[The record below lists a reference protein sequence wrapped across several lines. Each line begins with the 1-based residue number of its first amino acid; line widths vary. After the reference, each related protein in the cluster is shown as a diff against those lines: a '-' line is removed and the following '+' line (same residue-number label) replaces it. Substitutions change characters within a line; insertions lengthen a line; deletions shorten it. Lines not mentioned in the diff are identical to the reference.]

1 MSSPNAVCVPCG
13 AFKKSAQAACPACG
27 FEPKSEYEVAR
38 ALILSQKF
46 TADETTIGRTAD
58 ELRTI
63 AADIRV
69 GRPYRFDPQE
79 QERVVDQYRAGA
91 VARSQ
96 RSRLGF
102 LRWLVPITLI
112 LGLLALLLWSR

>member
-13 AFKKSAQAACPACG
+13 AFKKSAQTACPACG
-27 FEPKSEYEVAR
+27 FEPKSEYEMAR

-46 TADETTIGRTAD
+46 TADETTIGQTSD

-63 AADIRV
+63 AADIRA

-79 QERVVDQYRAGA
+79 QQRVVDYCRAGA
-91 VARSQ
+91 FVPSG
-96 RSRLGF
+96 RSRPGF
-102 LRWLVPITLI
+102 LRWLVPVMLI
-112 LGLLALLLWSR
+112 LGLLIFLFWSK